1 MPGSTN
7 DHLQLIPASV
17 GRASRA
23 WDDQHLDLEGV
34 ERQLTTTPYDG
45 FSPPVAAGAAAFL
58 VVWRVLAAA
67 LGAACEREA
76 DGLRE
81 SIREVVAADGD
92 AAALLG
98 GLLPYLREVR

>member
-1 MPGSTN
+1 MDGPTHGQ
-7 DHLQLIPASV
+7 LQLIPVSV

-34 ERQLTTTPYDG
+34 ERQLLATPYDG
-45 FSPPVAAGAAAFL
+45 FSPPVGAGAAAFL
-58 VVWRVLAAA
+58 VVWRLLAAA

-81 SIREVVAADGD
+81 AIREVVTADGD
-92 AAALLG
+92 AAALML
-98 GLLPYLREVR
+98 GLLPYLRELR